1 MLTAYIEAAMRHA
14 TYEILEDGEGYYG
27 EIPGI
32 QGVWANAETLE
43 ACRDELQSTLEDWI
57 LFRLHRGR
65 EIPVLYGLNLNPVAQ
80 QAA

>member
-32 QGVWANAETLE
+32 QGVWVNAETLE
-43 ACRDELQSTLEDWI
+43 ACRDELQSVLEDWI
-57 LFRLHRGR
+57 LVGFHLGAV
-65 EIPVLYGLNLNPVAQ
+65 IPPVDGIDLNPIAEK
-80 QAA
+80 AA